1 MIDNAT
7 VDKLAELAKLQFD
20 EKGKEAIK
28 GDLEKMLKFI
38 EKLQEVDTTGV
49 EPMIYVNEET
59 NVFRKDE
66 IVPSITKKEALEN
79 APNADSDYF
88 KVPKVITQT

>member
-1 MIDNAT
+1 MIDDKT
-7 VDKLAELAKLQFD
+7 VDKLAELAKLKFD
-20 EKGKEAIK
+20 EAGKQAIK

-38 EKLQEVDTTGV
+38 EKLQEVDTSNV
-49 EPMIYVNEET
+49 APMVYVSEET

-88 KVPKVITQT
+88 KVPKVITQS